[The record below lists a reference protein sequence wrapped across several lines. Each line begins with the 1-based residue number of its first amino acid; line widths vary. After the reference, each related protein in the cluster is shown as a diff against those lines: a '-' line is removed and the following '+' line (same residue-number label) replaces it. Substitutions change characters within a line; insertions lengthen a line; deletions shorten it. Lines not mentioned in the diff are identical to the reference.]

1 MRRPQPEPRRV
12 RPGEAGFSLL
22 ETLIAAAVLLLILIG
37 LLPLFERS
45 RLNLVQGY
53 DATRVS
59 NASIENAERLLALPF
74 NGFMTN
80 IPAGAGNIR
89 LVTTDF
95 WLLEGDVWATAVP
108 AGDRAQFTRRT
119 TIEQF
124 GVSSATDED
133 PILFEG
139 TPLHGDTPPGQVHYK
154 RITTEVLNPRLE
166 GVLAADA
173 LGTGAGIYRIV
184 SVQTY

>member
-1 MRRPQPEPRRV
+1 MRRPQPELRRV

-59 NASIENAERLLALPF
+59 NATIENAERLLALPF
-74 NGFMTN
+74 NGFATN
-80 IPAGAGNIR
+80 LPEDAGITQFVA
-89 LVTTDF
+89 TDF
-95 WLLEGDVWATAVP
+95 WLLDGDVWAATVP

-124 GVSSATDED
+124 GVSAATDED
-133 PILFEG
+133 PVLFEG
-139 TPLHGDTPPGQVHYK
+139 ALHGMTPPGQVHYK

-166 GVLAADA
+166 GALPTNA